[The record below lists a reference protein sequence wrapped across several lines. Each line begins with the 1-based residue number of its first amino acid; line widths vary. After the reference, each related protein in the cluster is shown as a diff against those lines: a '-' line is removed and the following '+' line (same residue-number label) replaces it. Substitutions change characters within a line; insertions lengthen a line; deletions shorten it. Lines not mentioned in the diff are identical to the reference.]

1 MLVKSESVNKMRRQR
16 SRHTGQR
23 RKPPPQRASGLVEV
37 LIERILPGGAGLAH
51 ADGRTLLVALAAPG
65 DRVRVRIERRQ
76 GRVAFASIAEIV
88 SPSPVRIEPP
98 CPYFGRCG
106 GCDFQHLSYEAQ
118 LAAKVEI
125 IRDCLRRIAQIDFAG
140 EIPITGSPN
149 PLHYRSRAQWQFEPQ
164 QMRLGYFER
173 GSHRVC
179 DVAAC
184 PVLVPE
190 LEATLESL
198 REQMKKGSL
207 PEGALEFQAV
217 AGDDGSS
224 LAPPVAELP
233 TREVSRLIGANRY
246 RFSAEGFFQ
255 INHEL
260 LELLIATAIGDV
272 HGDTAV
278 DLYCGAGLFTLPLA
292 RRFTRVFGVEAHAIA
307 IGFAGHNLEDAGL
320 DNVTLETAKV
330 SEWLTANSERLT
342 PIDFLLLDPPRAGA
356 EDNAIDGILKL
367 RPQRIAYVSCDPA
380 TLARDLKGL
389 IAGGYRLDAVA
400 AFDMFAQTHHVET
413 VVHLKAFDILKTK
426 VLGNILKSL
435 EIDTKVL

>member
-1 MLVKSESVNKMRRQR
+1 ML
-16 SRHTGQR
+16 
-23 RKPPPQRASGLVEV
+23 EV
-37 LIERILPGGAGLAH
+37 LVERILPGGVGLAH
-51 ADGRTLLVALAAPG
+51 ADGLTLLVALAAPG

-125 IRDCLRRIAQIDFAG
+125 IRDCLRRIAQLDFTG
-140 EIPITGSPN
+140 EIPITGSPKAWR
-149 PLHYRSRAQWQFEPQ
+149 YRSRAQWQFEPQ

-190 LEATLESL
+190 LEAVLEGL
-198 REQMKKGSL
+198 REQMKIGSL
-207 PEGALEFQAV
+207 PEGVLEFQAV

-224 LAPPVAELP
+224 LAPPVAEHP
-233 TREVSRLIGANRY
+233 TREVSRRIGAHRY

-260 LELLIATAIGDV
+260 LGLLIAAATADAQ
-272 HGDTAV
+272 GDTAV

-292 RRFTRVFGVEAHAIA
+292 RAFARVFGVEAHATA
-307 IGFAGHNLEDAGL
+307 ISFAGRNLEDAGL
-320 DNVTLETAKV
+320 GNATLETAKV
-330 SEWLTANSERLT
+330 GEWLAANSERLA
-342 PIDFLLLDPPRAGA
+342 PVDFLLLDPPRAGA
-356 EDNAIDGILKL
+356 EDNTIDGILAL
-367 RPQRIAYVSCDPA
+367 RPQQISYVSCDPA

-389 IAGGYRLDAVA
+389 TAGGYRLDAVA
-400 AFDMFAQTHHVET
+400 AFDMFPQTHHVET
-413 VVHLKAFDILKTK
+413 VVHLK
-426 VLGNILKSL
+426 S
-435 EIDTKVL
+435 E

>member
-1 MLVKSESVNKMRRQR
+1 MRKQQHTR
-16 SRHTGQR
+16 SAVR
-23 RKPPPQRASGLVEV
+23 RRPREQKHSSAPLEV
-37 LIERILPGGAGLAH
+37 LIERILPGGVGLAH

-65 DRVRVRIERRQ
+65 DRVRVRIERVH

-88 SPSPVRIEPP
+88 SPSPERVEPP

-125 IRDCLRRIAQIDFAG
+125 IRDCLRRIAQVDFRG
-140 EIPITGSPN
+140 EISITGSPN
-149 PLHYRSRAQWQFEPQ
+149 AWRYRSRAQWQHDPQ

-190 LEATLESL
+190 LQAMLESL

-207 PEGALEFQAV
+207 PEGVSEFEAV
-217 AGDDGSS
+217 AGDDDSS
-224 LAPPVAELP
+224 LAPPAPEHP
-233 TREVSRLIGANRY
+233 TREVSRRIGKHRY

-260 LELLIATAIGDV
+260 LEPLIAAATRNTQ
-272 HGDTAV
+272 GDTAV

-292 RRFTRVFGVEAHAIA
+292 QNFTRVYGVEAHATA
-307 IGFAGHNLEDAGL
+307 INFARLNLEDAGL
-320 DNVTLETAKV
+320 DNATLEAARV
-330 SEWLTANSERLT
+330 GEWLANNSERLT
-342 PIDFLLLDPPRAGA
+342 PVDFVLLDPPRAGA
-356 EDNAIDGILKL
+356 EDNAIDGILAL
-367 RPQRIAYVSCDPA
+367 HPQHIAYVSCDPA
-380 TLARDLKGL
+380 TLARDLKSL
-389 IAGGYRLDAVA
+389 VAGGYKLDSVA

-413 VVHLKAFDILKTK
+413 VVHLKADFAK
-426 VLGNILKSL
+426 N
-435 EIDTKVL
+435 